1 MTDLIFALEIIGTIA
16 FAVSGAMVGI
26 EKNLDILGVVICGLF
41 TAVGGGAT
49 RDIFMGNLP
58 PVMFVKIEYVC
69 TGLLAS
75 LAVFMIARVFKEKYL
90 ANRKLI
96 DKINNIFDAIGLGV
110 FTVGGME
117 TAILNGYADN
127 AFFIIFLGVITGC
140 GGGII
145 RDVTVNEIP
154 AVFRKNVYAVASLA
168 GAVTYYSSYF
178 LLEQGEIVAVFQGIA
193 IVFIVRMLATTFKW
207 HLPKAL

>member
-26 EKNLDILGVVICGLF
+26 EKKLDILGVIICGLF

-58 PVMFVKIEYVC
+58 PVMFVKIEYVS
-69 TGLLAS
+69 TGLAAS
-75 LAVFMIARVFKEKYL
+75 LAVFFLARVFKEKYL

-96 DKINNIFDAIGLGV
+96 DKINNIFDAVGLGV

-117 TAILNGYADN
+117 VAILNGYGDN

-178 LLEQGEIVAVFQGIA
+178 LLEQGEVVAVFQGIA
-193 IVFIVRMLATTFKW
+193 IVFIVRMMATTFKW